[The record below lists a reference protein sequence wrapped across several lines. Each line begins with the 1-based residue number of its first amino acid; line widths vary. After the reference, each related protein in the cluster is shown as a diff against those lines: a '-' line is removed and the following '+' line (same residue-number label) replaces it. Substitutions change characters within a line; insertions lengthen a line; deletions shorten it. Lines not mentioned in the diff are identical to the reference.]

1 MVQREGSSA
10 PCSLA
15 QQQVPC
21 QALSASKAHLS
32 PPVAEPL
39 SPSSVLASPF
49 QLSTACSSPKAA
61 EAPEEQRLRQ
71 PLMPAQS
78 ALPHR
83 LSMLKRCSLDWLL
96 HRLPGWLMLRVC
108 LSLLLPPVAAAC
120 AAQGALRADMCQL
133 HSTLA
138 YGSLAPGLLFIDC
151 WLWAGGPPEDTPELD
166 MLSTRLSS
174 GLLDQPGPKKDL
186 GKPAKVNW

>member
-15 QQQVPC
+15 QQRVHC
-21 QALSASKAHLS
+21 QALSAEKAHLS

-49 QLSTACSSPKAA
+49 QLSTACSSPEAA
-61 EAPEEQRLRQ
+61 EAPEAQRLRQ
-71 PLMPAQS
+71 PQMPAQS

-83 LSMLKRCSLDWLL
+83 LSMLKRRSLDWLL
-96 HRLPGWLMLRVC
+96 HKLPGWLMLRVC
-108 LSLLLPPVAAAC
+108 LSLLLPVAEAC
-120 AAQGALRADMCQL
+120 AAQEALCADMCRL

-138 YGSLAPGLLFIDC
+138 YGSLASVLLLLNC
-151 WLWAGGPPEDTPELD
+151 WLWAGGPPEDAPELD

-186 GKPAKVNW
+186 DKPAKVNW